1 MIEAGLP
8 KFTTQLEEIGAAA
21 TKEYALEK
29 NLAKMKEEWV
39 DVCFECVPYRLVQN
53 SFIQGVFK
61 TLI

>member
-53 SFIQGVFK
+53 SF
-61 TLI
+61 